1 MCSVCCKSAFGI
13 CEETCGAVTD
23 AISSD
28 FSEFFKFGTNFN
40 TKTRFNPKRRAHNIT
55 NAMVGVSPETEQR
68 AVELRGFFFV
78 VVLLRLLVFDCPFA
92 AVFLGVVFLLVF
104 TLSSFS
110 DIGESIKTARLNVKR
125 HL

>member
-1 MCSVCCKSAFGI
+1 MCSVCCKSAFGV
-13 CEETCGAVTD
+13 CEETCGVVTD

-28 FSEFFKFGTNFN
+28 FSELFKFGTNFN
-40 TKTRFNPKRRAHNIT
+40 TKKRLNPKSRTHNIP
-55 NAMVGVSPETEQR
+55 NAAMIFPRERFFR
-68 AVELRGFFFV
+68 AVELRGFFFAV
-78 VVLLRLLVFDCPFA
+78 VALRLFVFDWLFA
-92 AVFLGVVFLLVF
+92 AVFFGDVFLLVF